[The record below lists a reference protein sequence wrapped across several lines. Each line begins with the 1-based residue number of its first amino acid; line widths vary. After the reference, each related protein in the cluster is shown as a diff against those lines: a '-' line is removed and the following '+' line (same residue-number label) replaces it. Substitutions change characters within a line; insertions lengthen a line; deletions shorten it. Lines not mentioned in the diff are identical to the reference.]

1 MPKFPTEKFRSPY
14 RRGSEKWV
22 SDPLWEL
29 LTATSVSQ
37 STRTVAP
44 CRPDPG
50 NTQCRGLVALEK
62 YLFKN
67 IL

>member
-1 MPKFPTEKFRSPY
+1 MPKFPTEKFRFPY

-22 SDPLWEL
+22 SDALWEPL
-29 LTATSVSQ
+29 MATRVGQ

-44 CRPDPG
+44 CRLDPG
-50 NTQCRGLVALEK
+50 NTQCRGLVALGM